1 MVRIGVLLVAFF
13 LYLGLADAVAQ
24 RKYKPKYNTSRK
36 EKKEPF
42 PNTEDY
48 RPGGWLAGVGLTA
61 MVGFESTEADFPDLN
76 LSGEFSP
83 VPLPG
88 LMLEFGR
95 YYNFERNI
103 IFKYVDASIAYK
115 ALLGRENFTLN
126 DLTTGATVLE
136 DGHTFNQHF
145 ASINLNANS
154 IIPLSN
160 YTFLQ
165 STIGVNGD
173 IRFIDGFPNNYGAA
187 IPPVNENAFVG
198 QVHYKLGFGYALDTD
213 LLLETSIET
222 PVYTFVPNG
231 THFSMLDYYQTR
243 YQPFIVRVRFL
254 FFRLGKTKCPPVGNP
269 QLPPGFENGYGD

>member
-1 MVRIGVLLVAFF
+1 MDKRTTIVVLLILFV
-13 LYLGLADAVAQ
+13 GIADGFAQ

-48 RPGGWLAGVGLTA
+48 RPGGWIAGVGLTA
-61 MVGFESTEADFPDLN
+61 MVGFETKTEDFTSLN
-76 LSGEFSP
+76 LRGEFSP

-88 LMLEFGR
+88 IMLEFGR
-95 YYNFERNI
+95 YYNFERGF

-115 ALLGRENFTLN
+115 ALLGRENFTLT
-126 DLTTGATVLE
+126 DLTTGIEQTE

-145 ASINLNANS
+145 TSINLNANN

-160 YTFLQ
+160 YSFIQ
-165 STIGVNGD
+165 NTIGVNGD
-173 IRFIDGFPNNYGAA
+173 VRFIDGLPNNYESSISAN
-187 IPPVNENAFVG
+187 NENAFVG

-213 LLLETSIET
+213 LLIETSIET
-222 PVYTFVPNG
+222 PLYTFAPDG
-231 THFSMLDYYQTR
+231 THFSMLDYYQTS
-243 YQPFIVRVRFL
+243 YQPFILRVRFI